1 MKNKN
6 INKKNNNNNIIK
18 NKNFKI
24 NILLKGK
31 NNKKDKIIIING
43 RVYVNR
49 KDRVIIEGEN
59 DDMIIIGV
67 NDKRKVFYKID
78 KDKWGVI

>member
-59 DDMIIIGV
+59 DDMIIMGCNLIYEV
-67 NDKRKVFYKID
+67 NDKGEVFYK
-78 KDKWGVI
+78 K

>member
-59 DDMIIIGV
+59 DDIIIMGCNLIYEV
-67 NDKRKVFYKID
+67 NDKGEVFYK
-78 KDKWGVI
+78 K

>member
-1 MKNKN
+1 MKNIFKKN
-6 INKKNNNNNIIK
+6 INKKNNNNIIIK

-31 NNKKDKIIIING
+31 NNKKDKIIIIDG
-43 RVYVNR
+43 RINVIG

-59 DDMIIIGV
+59 DDMIIMGCNIIYEV
-67 NDKRKVFYKID
+67 NYN
-78 KDKWGVI
+78 

>member
-59 DDMIIIGV
+59 DDMIIMGCNLIYEV
-67 NDKRKVFYKID
+67 NDMGEVFYK
-78 KDKWGVI
+78 K

>member
-24 NILLKGK
+24 NTLLKGK

>member
-1 MKNKN
+1 MKNKIKKN
-6 INKKNNNNNIIK
+6 INKKNNNNIIIK

-31 NNKKDKIIIING
+31 NNKKDKIIIIDG
-43 RVYVNR
+43 RINVIG

-59 DDMIIIGV
+59 DDMIIMGCNIIYEV
-67 NDKRKVFYKID
+67 NYN
-78 KDKWGVI
+78 

>member
-1 MKNKN
+1 MKNKIKKN
-6 INKKNNNNNIIK
+6 INKKNNNNIIIK

-31 NNKKDKIIIING
+31 NNKKDKIIIIDG
-43 RVYVNR
+43 RVYVNG

-59 DDMIIIGV
+59 DDMIIMGCNIIYEV
-67 NDKRKVFYKID
+67 NYN
-78 KDKWGVI
+78 